1 MADPTPPSP
10 AKDDDDASD
19 GGDDEDMLQVD
30 LLATLDDALAYIHQS
45 FPQDDEAGKVRARDA
60 ALRVADDIL
69 GGDPAGR
76 DLMDDAIEVLQ
87 TRTLKRVTARPSGRS
102 FVCVDA
108 AFGGTNGGRYACWT
122 DFCTCEKFGEAAARV
137 STKVLCKHMLAARLA
152 PLCSKME
159 AQDIGDDQYHSYISC
174 RYVEL

>member
-19 GGDDEDMLQVD
+19 GGDEDILKVD

-69 GGDPAGR
+69 GGDPLGR
-76 DLMDDAIEVLQ
+76 DLMDDAIDVLQ
-87 TRTLKRVTARPSGRS
+87 TRTLKRVTAKPSGRS

-108 AFGGTNGGRYACWT
+108 AFAGTNGGRYACFA

>member
-10 AKDDDDASD
+10 AKNDDDASD
-19 GGDDEDMLQVD
+19 GGDEDILKVD

-60 ALRVADDIL
+60 ALRVADDLL
-69 GGDPAGR
+69 GGDPLGR
-76 DLMDDAIEVLQ
+76 DLMDDAIDVLQ
-87 TRTLKRVTARPSGRS
+87 TRTLKRVTAKPSGRS

-108 AFGGTNGGRYACWT
+108 AFGGTNGGRYACFD

-159 AQDIGDDQYHSYISC
+159 AQDIGDEQYHSYISC

>member
-19 GGDDEDMLQVD
+19 CGDEDILKVD

-60 ALRVADDIL
+60 ALRVADDLL
-69 GGDPAGR
+69 GGDPLGR
-76 DLMDDAIEVLQ
+76 DLMDDAIDVLQ
-87 TRTLKRVTARPSGRS
+87 TRTLKRVTAKPSGRS

-108 AFGGTNGGRYACWT
+108 AFGGTNGGRYACFD